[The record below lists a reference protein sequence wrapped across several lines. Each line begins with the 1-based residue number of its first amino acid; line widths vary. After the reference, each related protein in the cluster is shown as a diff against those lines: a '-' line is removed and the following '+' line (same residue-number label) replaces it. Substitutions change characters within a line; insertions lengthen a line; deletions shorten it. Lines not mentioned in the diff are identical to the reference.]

1 MYFDALTTAA
11 VAHECQVLVGGR
23 VQQVVQVDEW
33 GIGLEIYAG
42 QRYNLLATAHPQ
54 HARVHL
60 TDTKLRRGVEAPSP
74 LLLLLRKHVRG
85 GRVMAVRW
93 PQFERILEIEVEA
106 SHTYTLIVEAMGRH
120 SNLILVDADGSV
132 LDALKRVGPRLSRVR
147 PILPG
152 WVYRRPP
159 PQAKLAPTDVSEAD
173 LESMLAAAQPA
184 QPVWRVLVAGIRA
197 VSPLLAREI
206 VFRATGRIETQVRDL
221 DDTPTPFPALLEAYH
236 GLLIHVWEDDWLPHV
251 ALDEGEVV
259 AYAPYALT
267 HYATACEAAATI
279 GAAIDRYY
287 QSSRPGASYAAAKAP
302 VQALLDEAHAR
313 VTSRQRALRREL
325 VPQEELDRLRTCG
338 EMTLAY
344 AHSVQPGDTV
354 LEAQVELEG
363 PPLTIELDPKLTAV
377 ENAQVYFERYQKA
390 KSAGAEIPRRLR
402 RAEHELAYLAQL
414 ESDLALASNRPDIEE
429 VRSALVEVGYAPPLK
444 GPKPQHGQ
452 PLRVVTDEG
461 PIILVG
467 RSARQNHQVTFRRAG
482 PDDLWLHAVDA
493 PGAHVVILSGGRPV
507 PEAVLLRAARLAA
520 EHSAAREEAGPLV
533 AYTKRRYVRPIR
545 GGRPGM
551 VTYRREETI
560 RVSGI

>member
-1 MYFDALTTAA
+1 
-11 VAHECQVLVGGR
+11 
-23 VQQVVQVDEW
+23 
-33 GIGLEIYAG
+33 
-42 QRYNLLATAHPQ
+42 
-54 HARVHL
+54 
-60 TDTKLRRGVEAPSP
+60 
-74 LLLLLRKHVRG
+74 
-85 GRVMAVRW
+85 
-93 PQFERILEIEVEA
+93 
-106 SHTYTLIVEAMGRH
+106 MGRH

-132 LDALKRVGPRLSRVR
+132 LDAIKRVGPRLSRVR

-173 LESMLAAAQPA
+173 LETMLAAAKPA

-206 VFRATGRIETQVRDL
+206 VYRATGRAETKVRDL
-221 DDTPTPFPALLEAYH
+221 DDAASQFSALLQAYH
-236 GLLIHVWEDDWLPHV
+236 GLLIHVWEDDWQPHV
-251 ALDEGEVV
+251 ALDEGEAV
-259 AYAPYALT
+259 AYAPYAPT
-267 HYATACEAAATI
+267 QYPEHEAVESL

-287 QSSRPGASYAAAKAP
+287 QASRPGASYAVPKAR
-302 VQALLDEAHAR
+302 VQALLDEARAR
-313 VTSRQRALRREL
+313 VASRRRALRRQL

-338 EMTLAY
+338 EMMLAY
-344 AHSVQPGDTV
+344 AYSVQPGDTV
-354 LEAQVELEG
+354 LEAQVDLEG
-363 PPLTIELDPKLTAV
+363 PPLRIKLDPKLTAV

-390 KSAGAEIPRRLR
+390 KAAGAEIPRRLR

-414 ESDLALASNRPDIEE
+414 ESDLALAGNRPDIEE
-429 VRSALVEVGYAPPLK
+429 VRSALVEAGYAPPPK
-444 GPKPQHGQ
+444 GSKPQRGQ

-482 PDDLWLHAVDA
+482 PDDLWLHAVDV
-493 PGAHVVILSGGRPV
+493 PGSHVVILSGGRAV

-520 EHSAAREEAGPLV
+520 EHSAAKDEAGVLV

-551 VTYRREETI
+551 VTYRREKTVRI
-560 RVSGI
+560 